1 MGREYPR
8 APVVAVAAA
17 IVEGGRILLVRR
29 ASEPGRGCWSL
40 PGGVVQL
47 GERLGEAVVREALEE
62 TGLLIEVV
70 RPIDI
75 IETII
80 RDERGRVRFHYV
92 IIDYLAR
99 PISGELRASSDALE
113 ARWVSLDEAHKL
125 DITNTL
131 RRFLE
136 RHIDELRAFSEL
148 TRPS

>member
-1 MGREYPR
+1 
-8 APVVAVAAA
+8 VAVAAA

>member
-1 MGREYPR
+1 MGRKYPR

-17 IVEGGRILLVRR
+17 IVEGGRILLVKR
-29 ASEPGRGCWSL
+29 ASEPGRGRWSL
-40 PGGVVQL
+40 PGGVVRL